1 MTTSY
6 SLHLTQTPQGPPG
19 TPGAVLAQLITHD
32 PQVMAAT
39 LRAAADRLDPPQPP
53 RPVYRRGD
61 HLRAAVERGGFTV
74 EGRTGTRDRTCN
86 QPGHAATGCNCGT
99 LRTVTRDAIERAA
112 RRPTA
117 TLADEPDPAALST
130 TGNAYDA
137 SCQGN
142 ACNEGHTYLAGCA
155 LASGEPLARQ
165 ITAKPHGAWAC
176 RMGGQPHAGTCD
188 EPRPLDTPPQ
198 ACPRI
203 AHESGVVIACRVE
216 HAVDHTGRRKFDGA
230 LHGNNEHMAIWA
242 DDDERIIDR
251 E

>member
-6 SLHLTQTPQGPPG
+6 SLHLTRHESGQERESTI
-19 TPGAVLAQLITHD
+19 AQLITEE
-32 PQVMAAT
+32 PALMAAT
-39 LRAAADRLDPPQPP
+39 LRAAADRLDPP
-53 RPVYRRGD
+53 RPVYREATR
-61 HLRAAVERGGFTV
+61 GFTA
-74 EGRTGTRDRTCN
+74 TRE
-86 QPGHAATGCNCGT
+86 A
-99 LRTVTRDAIERAA
+99 LERAA

-117 TLADEPDPAALST
+117 TLADEPDPAVLST

-155 LASGEPLARQ
+155 LAPGEPLARQ